1 MIEFK
6 DVSMVYDNGVK
17 ALDNINLTIEKGE
30 FVFLVGSS
38 AAGKSTMVKLMMR
51 EIIATEGDVIIGGT
65 NLGNLKRRK
74 IPLFRRSIGVVFQD
88 FRLLPNK
95 TAYENVAYAMEI
107 IGTRKNVI
115 KETVPQVLSLV
126 GLTGKEKMYPHE
138 LSGGEQQ
145 RVALARAIVNGPEV
159 LIADE
164 PTGNL
169 DPETSNEIM
178 QIIDGINK
186 RGTTVIMATH
196 AEKIV
201 DSMQKRVI
209 EINHGIISRD
219 EKQGGY
225 NYVS

>member
-1 MIEFK
+1 MIQFNN
-6 DVSMVYDNGVK
+6 VSMIYDNGVK
-17 ALDNINLTIEKGE
+17 ALDNININIEKGE

-38 AAGKSTMVKLMMR
+38 AAGKSTMVRLMMR
-51 EIIATEGDVIIGGT
+51 EITATEGEVIINGIDVGK
-65 NLGNLKRRK
+65 LKRRK
-74 IPLFRRSIGVVFQD
+74 IPRFRRSIGVVFQD

-107 IGTRKNVI
+107 IGTKRKII
-115 KETVPQVLSLV
+115 KETVPNVLNLV
-126 GLTGKEKMYPHE
+126 GLSGKEKMYPNE

-145 RVALARAIVNGPEV
+145 RVALARAIVNSPDV

-178 QIIDGINK
+178 QIIDDINK
-186 RGTTVIMATH
+186 CGTTVIMATH

-201 DSMQKRVI
+201 DSMKKRVI
-209 EINHGIISRD
+209 EVNHGIIARD
-219 EKQGGY
+219 EMRGGY
-225 NYVS
+225 NYVL

>member
-1 MIEFK
+1 VIQFNN
-6 DVSMVYDNGVK
+6 VSMVYDTGVK
-17 ALDNINLTIEKGE
+17 ALDNINIHIEKGE

-38 AAGKSTMVKLMMR
+38 AAGKSTMVRLMMR
-51 EIIATEGDVIIGGT
+51 ELVATEGEVIINGVDIGK
-65 NLGNLKRRK
+65 LKRKK

-107 IGTRKNVI
+107 IGVKRKII
-115 KETVPQVLSLV
+115 KETVPNVLALV
-126 GLTGKEKMYPHE
+126 GLSGKENMYPHQ

-145 RVALARAIVNGPEV
+145 RVALARAIINSPDVI
-159 LIADE
+159 IADE

-169 DPETSNEIM
+169 DPETTNDIM
-178 QIIDGINK
+178 HIINDINK
-186 RGTTVIMATH
+186 LGTTVIMATH

-201 DSMQKRVI
+201 DTMQKRVI
-209 EINHGIISRD
+209 EINHGIVARD

-225 NYVS
+225 NYVL

>member
-1 MIEFK
+1 MIQFNN
-6 DVSMVYDNGVK
+6 VSMVYDNGVK
-17 ALDNINLTIEKGE
+17 ALDNISLNIEKGE

-38 AAGKSTMVKLMMR
+38 AAGKSTMVRLMMR
-51 EIIATEGDVIIGGT
+51 EIVATEGELFINDINVGK
-65 NLGNLKRRK
+65 LKRRK
-74 IPLFRRSIGVVFQD
+74 IPVFRRNIGVVFQD

-107 IGTRKNVI
+107 IGAKRKII
-115 KETVPQVLSLV
+115 KQTVPGVLSLV
-126 GLTGKEKMYPHE
+126 GLEGKEKMYPSE

-145 RVALARAIVNGPEV
+145 RVALARAIVNSPEV

-201 DSMQKRVI
+201 DSMQKRVV
-209 EINHGIISRD
+209 EINHGKIARD

>member
-1 MIEFK
+1 
-6 DVSMVYDNGVK
+6 MVYDNGVK
-17 ALDNINLTIEKGE
+17 ALDGINHNIEKGE

-38 AAGKSTMVKLMMR
+38 AAGKSTLVRLMMR
-51 EIIATEGDVIIGGT
+51 EIVATEGEILINDINVGK
-65 NLGNLKRRK
+65 LKRRK
-74 IPLFRRSIGVVFQD
+74 IPVFRRNIGVVFQD

-107 IGTRKNVI
+107 IGAKRKII
-115 KETVPQVLSLV
+115 KQTVPGVLSLV
-126 GLTGKEKMYPHE
+126 GLDGKEKMYPNE

-145 RVALARAIVNGPEV
+145 RVALARAIVNSPAV

-169 DPETSNEIM
+169 DPETSHEIM

-196 AEKIV
+196 AQQIV
-201 DSMQKRVI
+201 DSMKKRVI
-209 EINHGIISRD
+209 EIDHGKVARD

>member
-1 MIEFK
+1 VIQFNN
-6 DVSMVYDNGVK
+6 VSMVYDNGVK
-17 ALDNINLTIEKGE
+17 ALDNISLNIEKGE

-38 AAGKSTMVKLMMR
+38 AAGKSTMVRLMMR
-51 EIIATEGDVIIGGT
+51 EIVATEGEVIINGIDVGK
-65 NLGNLKRRK
+65 LKRRK

-107 IGTRKNVI
+107 IGAKRKTI
-115 KETVPQVLSLV
+115 KETVPSVLELV
-126 GLTGKEKMYPHE
+126 GLSGKEKMYPNE

-145 RVALARAIVNGPEV
+145 RVALARAIVNSPDV

-178 QIIDGINK
+178 QIIDDINK
-186 RGTTVIMATH
+186 CGTTVIMATH

-209 EINHGIISRD
+209 EVNHGNIARD
-219 EKQGGY
+219 EMRGGY
-225 NYVS
+225 NYVL